1 LLNLR
6 NAFRQTKRNASK
18 KSLLAVSNLQLHL
31 TSRFNKVATEA
42 AAAAALISSCQLPCS
57 SQLVMQ
63 ILFRTI
69 AGVLLAT
76 TNVVPVQ
83 RTCLY

>member
-1 LLNLR
+1 M
-6 NAFRQTKRNASK
+6 
-18 KSLLAVSNLQLHL
+18 SNLQLHL
-31 TSRFNKVATEA
+31 TNRFNKVATE